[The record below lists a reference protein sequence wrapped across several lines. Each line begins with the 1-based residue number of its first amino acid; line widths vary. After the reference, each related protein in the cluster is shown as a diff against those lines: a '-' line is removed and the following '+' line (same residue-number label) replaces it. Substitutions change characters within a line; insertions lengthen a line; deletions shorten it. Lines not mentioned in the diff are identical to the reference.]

1 MTDIDINSTHP
12 KTELLMAEI
21 RMRRQANELSR
32 QRDRIFELKRK
43 LKVLANVISR
53 KHQEIE
59 ELRHILSLTIID
71 YEAYRKVWK

>member
-21 RMRRQANELSR
+21 RMRRQSNELSR

-43 LKVLANVISR
+43 LKVLAKVISR

-59 ELRHILSLTIID
+59 ELRHILSLTGID